1 MFDMLNL
8 DDLRQVG
15 TKQAVNVA
23 GYTLIFGL
31 LFTIASIVGIAV
43 IGKFD
48 ALWIAALVFAAFGL
62 LAFAGGLAIFM
73 LNIGQSRD
81 IVTRAVK
88 MLDREIE
95 QKYPAPPS
103 APSAPTGSALPPAPL
118 DETAETSRAGELE
131 LNGTPRLIHGFPAA
145 TLMWL
150 CDYLAKGNEWTESQL
165 KNMPVPHLFPT
176 VDFGKSDRK
185 KNTPYTRLFDSER
198 GIFVRAGIIV
208 ERGGEGNDK
217 GRLAIKSPLTMMQAL
232 KDLDTEQ

>member
-1 MFDMLNL
+1 MTADEIKLLGDSEIETGKSM
-8 DDLRQVG
+8 
-15 TKQAVNVA
+15 A
-23 GYTLIFGL
+23 IGL
-31 LFTIASIVGIAV
+31 GIVS
-43 IGKFD
+43 
-48 ALWIAALVFAAFGL
+48 IAALVIVGAGTVALMPDLLLGVVLL
-62 LAFAGGLAIFM
+62 LAGLGSAAATGALFWAWRRRNGIIAVFM
-73 LNIGQSRD
+73 RYAL
-81 IVTRAVK
+81 
-88 MLDREIE
+88 
-95 QKYPAPPS
+95 PAPPS

-217 GRLAIKSPLTMMQAL
+217 GRLAIKSPLNMMQAL